1 MFGRIGKQSGKRSRQ
16 MASQAVTG
24 YGYFLLR
31 YFFQTFSLY
40 RIFGE
45 NNPFDF
51 SRIKEITLVF
61 QFVLRKIFGEGIYSQ
76 NGMGIFHLIL
86 GSQSQIRFDS
96 CRFKL
101 FLHDTL
107 PKIIHIDDLM
117 VCQTVKGDIPSVH
130 GNQII

>member
-61 QFVLRKIFGEGIYSQ
+61 QFVWG
-76 NGMGIFHLIL
+76 
-86 GSQSQIRFDS
+86 
-96 CRFKL
+96 
-101 FLHDTL
+101 
-107 PKIIHIDDLM
+107 
-117 VCQTVKGDIPSVH
+117 
-130 GNQII
+130 